1 MSPHADSIS
10 IQLTSDKKD
19 SNKKTQLSNNE
30 RTSHRLLTDI
40 ESGVSADPSARNNIK
55 THNQLI
61 IDGGVRKST

>member
-1 MSPHADSIS
+1 MSPHADSVS

-40 ESGVSADPSARNNIK
+40 ESGVSADPSARDKLK
-55 THNQLI
+55 THSQILL
-61 IDGGVRKST
+61 DGGVRKST